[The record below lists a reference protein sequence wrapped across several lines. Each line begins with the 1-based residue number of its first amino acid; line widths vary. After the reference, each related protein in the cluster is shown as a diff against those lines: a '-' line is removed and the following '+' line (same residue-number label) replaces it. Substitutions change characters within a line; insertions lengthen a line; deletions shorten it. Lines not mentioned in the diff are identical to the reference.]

1 MQGDQVKEAS
11 QESARPGRG
20 RRVFKSFL
28 AAASWLL
35 IAIGAVLIGASLWI
49 ERTFGSISVDQMLM
63 HLPGAGGAESTGSE
77 GEYLRSFLSRAV
89 IIPLLIVGG
98 VYVTIRL
105 LRIKVRDMR
114 KQNALARSGPIRA
127 VVAGLLSLSVL
138 AGGVLTF
145 GETIHL
151 RQFAQAAATASSMN
165 DYYVAP
171 DLTSAASFS
180 ENGAVRK
187 NLITIY
193 LESTEES
200 FSDETLF
207 ETDMMA
213 PLNSVTSDWSKFD
226 ALNMYDGSGWTMAGI
241 AGTECGVPLRGLG
254 NFTFGENHNDIGA
267 DNAGYMPGAV
277 CIGDV
282 LKAAGY
288 ENVFLGGAESNFAA
302 KSNYLKTHG
311 YDKVMGLVDWQ
322 SLGETEVSP
331 VWGLSD
337 RRLMENAKQEV
348 TRLHDQKAPFS
359 LTLLTLDIHEPL
371 NVFDSCPVTTQQPG
385 ESVQRCSAEAV
396 AGFISYLEEEGYLED
411 TAVFITGDHEKLLA
425 EGVAFDEQ
433 LNGRDN
439 RVLYNRL
446 WSPDPIQIERG
457 YSDQLSVYATLLDV
471 LGLGREDGRAGVG
484 VSALIP
490 ENEATG
496 MPTLSSEQYLEV
508 LRSRSTDLYE
518 RLWNGKAGAESLATR

>member
-1 MQGDQVKEAS
+1 MV
-11 QESARPGRG
+11 
-20 RRVFKSFL
+20 
-28 AAASWLL
+28 SWLL

-77 GEYLRSFLSRAV
+77 GEYLRSFLNRAV
-89 IIPLLIVGG
+89 IVPLLIVAG
-98 VYVTIRL
+98 VYVSIRL
-105 LRIKVRDMR
+105 LKIKVRDMR
-114 KQNALARSGPIRA
+114 NQKALARSGSVR
-127 VVAGLLSLSVL
+127 VVLAGILSLAVL
-138 AGGVLTF
+138 AGGVLAF

-151 RQFAQAAATASSMN
+151 RQFAQATTTASSMN

-171 DLTSAASFS
+171 DL
-180 ENGAVRK
+180 GAVASLTEDGAARK

-193 LESTEES
+193 LESTEEN
-200 FSDETLF
+200 FSDRTVF

-213 PLNSVTSDWSKFD
+213 PLNAVTSEWSKFS

-241 AGTECGVPLRGLG
+241 TGTECGVPLRGLG
-254 NFTFGENHNDIGA
+254 NFTFGENHNEIGLA
-267 DNAGYMPGAV
+267 NAGYMSEAV

-288 ENVFLGGAESNFAA
+288 ENVFLGGAESDFAA

-311 YDKVMGLVDWQ
+311 YDKVMGLADWQ
-322 SLGETEVSP
+322 RLGETEASP

-371 NVFDSCPVTTQQPG
+371 NVFDSCPVTTRQPG

-396 AGFISYLEEEGYLED
+396 AGFISYLEENGYLED
-411 TAVFITGDHEKLLA
+411 TVVFITGDHEKLLA
-425 EGVAFDEQ
+425 EGVAFNEELQ
-433 LNGRDN
+433 GHKN
-439 RVLYNRL
+439 RALYNRL
-446 WSPDPIQIERG
+446 WSPDPIHIERAE
-457 YSDQLSVYATLLDV
+457 SDQLSVYATLLDV

-490 ENEATG
+490 EIEATG
-496 MPTLSSEQYLEV
+496 MPTLPSEQYLEI

-518 RLWNGKAGAESLATR
+518 RLWNGKAGAESPGTR